1 MLKHPLKPLLMV
13 SFIYKFFENLEKVF
27 NNFSRC
33 LRRRKREETIIF
45 SDDRPPHPWRRDPP
59 KNSDTNANES
69 IL

>member
-1 MLKHPLKPLLMV
+1 MLKPPLKSFLMV
-13 SFIYKFFENLEKVF
+13 SSIDKFFENLEKVF

-59 KNSDTNANES
+59 KNADTNARES